1 MRGSLS
7 QVVGGL
13 LLWLAFGICGSA
25 PAAGEERILT
35 EGRIKGQ
42 PVMFVLDTGASLPLL
57 LTPPAAAKLGIT
69 ADVPPPAGVEGAHIL
84 AGFSKPVPIGLPPAF
99 EPETVAL
106 GILAPDPQSL
116 EWDVDA
122 VIGWPALMGNRL
134 LYEPG
139 RNTLFGTRLEVDK
152 SGWRPFP
159 ILDANVLIFD
169 AGGEKP
175 LPVMVDTGWSGGV
188 MLPPPYW
195 QAWRKQNPGLRHTLI
210 THYSPAFGLVV
221 LEQYL
226 APRMAIGGAVFT
238 NVMVSEAPSSEAR
251 GNRESEAVLGLA
263 AFANH
268 ALLVDTVAKQVF
280 IRSSGDRPRLPSY
293 NRLGATFL
301 PATMAAKVAPG
312 SPAAGADITDG
323 DVLLKIDGLSPGEY
337 ASRLREHNVWEQPAG
352 TSILLTLRRGNAEIE
367 RRVVLQDYLVP

>member
-1 MRGSLS
+1 MELS
-7 QVVGGL
+7 GVVVRL
-13 LLWLAFGICGSA
+13 FLWLGVGICWSA
-25 PAAGEERILT
+25 PAAAEERLLT

-42 PVMFVLDTGASLPLL
+42 PVMFMLDTGASLPLL
-57 LTPPAAAKLGIT
+57 LTPPAAARLAIT

-122 VIGWPALMGNRL
+122 VIGWPAFMGNML
-134 LYEPG
+134 LYKPG
-139 RNTLFGTRLEVDK
+139 QRTVFGTRLEVDK
-152 SGWRPFP
+152 GGWPSFP

-169 AGGEKP
+169 AGGERP
-175 LPVMVDTGWSGGV
+175 LPVMIDTGWSGGI
-188 MLPPPYW
+188 MLPPTLW
-195 QAWRKQNPGLRHTLI
+195 QAWRKQNPSLRHTLI

-226 APRMAIGGAVFT
+226 AERIAIGGAVFT
-238 NVMVSEAPSSEAR
+238 NVLVSEAPPSEAR
-251 GNRESEAVLGLA
+251 GNRASEAVLGLA

-268 ALLVDTVAKQVF
+268 ALLVDTIGKKVH
-280 IRSSGDRPRLPSY
+280 IRPSGGQGRRPPY

-301 PATMAAKVAPG
+301 PGTMAARVAPG
-312 SPAAGADITDG
+312 GPAAGVDIDDG
-323 DVLLKIDGLSPGEY
+323 DILLKIDGISPGEY
-337 ASRLREHNVWEQPAG
+337 AARLREHNVWEQPAG
-352 TSILLTLRRGNAEIE
+352 TSVQLTLRRGDAEIE
-367 RRVVLQDYLVP
+367 RRAVLQDYLAP